1 MFGLFRKKTPDP
13 PPFRKEPPSPNPVGF
28 TDQEIGTIN
37 GSYLLVRAAVYDL
50 GGELPSRWNE
60 SFSAFEERAP
70 DRTLAQAWM
79 VRAFY
84 NGLQSSLSVA
94 ADAES
99 KIADKIGRT
108 YLRAYPSALDSIVGR
123 ACLAT
128 QEAFVAFLNRGD
140 DEEE

>member
-1 MFGLFRKKTPDP
+1 MFGLFRKKVPDP
-13 PPFRKEPPSPNPVGF
+13 PPFRREPASPHPAGF

-70 DRTLAQAWM
+70 NRTLAQAWI

-84 NGLQSSLSVA
+84 NGLKASLSVSA
-94 ADAES
+94 HTES

-108 YLRAYPSALDSIVGR
+108 FLQAYPRALDSMVGR

-128 QEAFVAFLNRGD
+128 QEAFVAFLNRSDD
-140 DEEE
+140 DEE